1 MVPNDEGSFREK
13 KLKEEENKALNKG
26 GSNEDN
32 QTRTIDLVPE
42 NDEIEYYPPQDRV
55 DISEKEEAESLIC
68 AVELSMS
75 N

>member
-1 MVPNDEGSFREK
+1 M
-13 KLKEEENKALNKG
+13 LKIEVNKVLNKG

-32 QTRTIDLVPE
+32 QTRMIDLVEE
-42 NDEIEYYPPQDRV
+42 NDAIDYYPPQDRV

-68 AVELSMS
+68 PVELSIS

>member
-1 MVPNDEGSFREK
+1 M
-13 KLKEEENKALNKG
+13 LNKG
-26 GSNEDN
+26 ESNEDN
-32 QTRTIDLVPE
+32 QTRSIDLVQE
-42 NDEIEYYPPQDRV
+42 NDEIEYYPPQDLV